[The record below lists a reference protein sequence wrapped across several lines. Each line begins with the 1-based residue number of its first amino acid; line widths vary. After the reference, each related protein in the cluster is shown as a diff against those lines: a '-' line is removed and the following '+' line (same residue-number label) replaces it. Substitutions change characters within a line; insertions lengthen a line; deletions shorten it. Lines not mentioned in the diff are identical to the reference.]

1 MITTHIQGVLQY
13 TFIVLSKQII
23 IILNT
28 KLLEYKVLISLAL
41 ETSTV
46 LMISPAHYKAAYG
59 HIIAR

>member
-13 TFIVLSKQII
+13 TFIVLSKKII

-41 ETSTV
+41 ELS
-46 LMISPAHYKAAYG
+46 
-59 HIIAR
+59 